1 MLLMLK
7 RLASLI
13 VVLLLPGCSTSID
26 EYKGSTPNFD
36 LFGYFDGTVMA
47 WGMLQDRSG
56 KQTRRFEVIIQ
67 GRVQDNTLTLDEDF
81 IFDDG
86 EKQQRTWVITRDND
100 GNFSGRADD
109 VIGQAT
115 GKAVGKALNWQ
126 YVLRVPVDGSTYDIS
141 LDDWMYRQDDNRVFN
156 IAKMT
161 KWGFTVGTLTLFFE
175 KQAEK

>member
-1 MLLMLK
+1 MM
-7 RLASLI
+7 
-13 VVLLLPGCSTSID
+13 G
-26 EYKGSTPNFD
+26 
-36 LFGYFDGTVMA
+36 
-47 WGMLQDRSG
+47 
-56 KQTRRFEVIIQ
+56 
-67 GRVQDNTLTLDEDF
+67 
-81 IFDDG
+81 IF
-86 EKQQRTWVITRDND
+86 R
-100 GNFSGRADD
+100 GRADD